1 MVPITWR
8 GRTPALLAAALLL
21 ATAMAPAQT
30 PGGGAKADPLNP
42 QAEVPALRHD
52 SALARYRQVGE
63 PLPLGWKE
71 ANDTAARIGGWR
83 AYARE
88 AAAPASSAAPKP
100 PGGSP
105 R

>member
-30 PGGGAKADPLNP
+30 AGRGAKADPLNP
-42 QAEVPALRHD
+42 QTAVPALRHD
-52 SALARYRQVGE
+52 SALATYRRIGE

-88 AAAPASSAAPKP
+88 AAAPAASAPPTP
-100 PGGSP
+100 PGGGA